1 MNLEEYRK
9 FIKEKGFKEEEGAV
23 EVVKEIYEYH
33 KWGRYTVSY
42 SDLEV
47 YPRKVLNYE
56 NNRIEFDLL
65 IVLKHDEDKR
75 YDRKIGVE
83 FKETDIDGVV
93 RQAMVRRPFVDYMY
107 IATRNIDIDYYH
119 LIILSY
125 LGIGWVVYFSDI
137 NRAKLV
143 LKAYYNYDSVRL
155 KNVIDGIIDRHV
167 ETRISD
173 IERKVDEKLSKLDN
187 WINSKLD
194 NWIKKK

>member
-187 WINSKLD
+187 WI
-194 NWIKKK
+194 KKK

>member
-9 FIKEKGFKEEEGAV
+9 FIKERGFKEEEGAV

-56 NNRIEFDLL
+56 NSRIEFDLL

-83 FKETDIDGVV
+83 FKETDIDKVIQ
-93 RQAMVRRPFVDYMY
+93 QAMVRRPFVDYMY

-143 LKAYYNYDSVRL
+143 LKAYYNYDAVRL
-155 KNVIDGIIDRHV
+155 KNVIDAIIDRHV
-167 ETRISD
+167 ETRISN
-173 IERKVDEKLSKLDN
+173 IEREVDEKLSKLDN
-187 WINSKLD
+187 WL
-194 NWIKKK
+194 KKMK

>member
-9 FIKEKGFKEEEGAV
+9 FIKERGFKEEEGAV

-42 SDLEV
+42 PDLEV

-56 NNRIEFDLL
+56 NSRIEFDLL

-83 FKETDIDGVV
+83 FKETDIDKVIQ
-93 RQAMVRRPFVDYMY
+93 QAMVRRPFVDYMY

-143 LKAYYNYDSVRL
+143 LKAYYNYDAVRL
-155 KNVIDGIIDRHV
+155 KNVIDAIIDRHV
-167 ETRISD
+167 ETRISN
-173 IERKVDEKLSKLDN
+173 IEREVDEKLSKLDN
-187 WINSKLD
+187 WL
-194 NWIKKK
+194 KKMK

>member
-9 FIKEKGFKEEEGAV
+9 FIKERGFKEEEGAV

-33 KWGRYTVSY
+33 KWGGYTVSY

-56 NNRIEFDLL
+56 NSRIEFDLL

-83 FKETDIDGVV
+83 FKETDIDKVIQ
-93 RQAMVRRPFVDYMY
+93 QAMVRRPFVDYMY

-143 LKAYYNYDSVRL
+143 LKAYYNYDAVRL
-155 KNVIDGIIDRHV
+155 KNVIDAIIDRHV
-167 ETRISD
+167 ETRISN
-173 IERKVDEKLSKLDN
+173 IEREVDEKLSKLDN
-187 WINSKLD
+187 WL
-194 NWIKKK
+194 KKMK